1 MPSLSAELLPCSGD
15 SDKYYVGN
23 IIFNEQVHRVPGK
36 KFVKLDAETA
46 LKVRDTISAGHDV
59 LFTPSQ
65 IKNSHT
71 LTVEDLEII
80 EKTGFEVEKQTEI
93 FKIRNKITDTMA
105 IMSVIDIYGFHSCY
119 SKLLTKGYNITDD
132 NREEK
137 YLEIINTGDNDLLE
151 LLETYIELK
160 DKIDLTSM
168 KYMRLKKAIDNIE
181 ATTTS
186 VQLKEVVAN
195 ITA

>member
-23 IIFNEQVHRVPGK
+23 IIFNEQVYRVPGK
-36 KFVKLDAETA
+36 KFVTLDAETA

-65 IKNSHT
+65 IENSHT
-71 LTVEDLEII
+71 LTVEDLEIV
-80 EKTGFEVEKQTEI
+80 EKTGFEIEKQTEI

-168 KYMRLKKAIDNIE
+168 KYMRLKKAIDSIE

-195 ITA
+195 ITV